1 MLKEL
6 KYLIEELWESVKMD
20 VYFFSDIGKSVREL
34 SETDFTHLDKK
45 ATAALHLQVKEV
57 DHFLSD
63 RIKNKHESSEE
74 SVPEQVILNASRV
87 ADMLIICESLSE
99 MTDKEIERERKKFV
113 AGESKKSA
121 KTAKKVFIGYESSD
135 LWKKVQTFLKKDMG
149 LRSSTFCFI
158 GMPDYS
164 AVQKLKKA
172 LKDADFA
179 VLLLSSDDKLIQGSD
194 QLTGRYAVQGLG
206 VLQGKLGFDNVVV
219 LQQHGT
225 RNISDL
231 IRLHR
236 IRFEGQDIEQTFDKL
251 EKILERRG
259 TSL

>member
-6 KYLIEELWESVKMD
+6 KYLIDELWESVKMD
-20 VYFFSDIGKSVREL
+20 IYFFSDIGRSVREL
-34 SETDFTHLDKK
+34 SEMDFSLMDKTM
-45 ATAALHLQVKEV
+45 AEQIDRQIKEV
-57 DHFLSD
+57 DSFLSD

-87 ADMLIICESLSE
+87 ADMLIICESITE
-99 MTDKEIERERKKFV
+99 MTDKAIEKERKKFV
-113 AGESKKSA
+113 AGESKKTA
-121 KTAKKVFIGYESSD
+121 KTSKKVFIGYESSD

-149 LRSSTFCFI
+149 MRSSVFCFK
-158 GMPDYS
+158 GLPDYS

-172 LKDADFA
+172 LKGADFA